1 MKFNKLGNTDIDIS
15 LICLGTMTW
24 GEQNTQE
31 EAFEQMDMALD
42 HDINFFDVAEMYPV
56 PPSAET
62 AGKSE
67 EILGAWLKA
76 RGTRD
81 KIVLATKVTGRS
93 SRNSGMGHIRQ
104 GPRLD
109 KANIQ
114 EAIDGSLKR
123 LGTDYVDLY
132 QVHWPERSTNF
143 FGQLEYTHGGDDG
156 IAIEETLD
164 ALDEIVKAGKVRYI
178 GISNE
183 TPWGMMEYLRVAK
196 EKDLAR
202 IVSIQNPYNL
212 LNRTFDIGA
221 SEIAIREKVSM
232 LAYSP
237 LAFGALSGKY
247 LNGARP
253 AGARLTLYD
262 RFQRYLKPLAERATA
277 AYVDIA
283 KEAGLDPS
291 MMALAWVNQR
301 QSIASNI
308 IGATNLDQLKVNI
321 DSVDLELS
329 QDVLDKIDEVH
340 NQSPNP
346 AP

>member
-31 EAFEQMDMALD
+31 EAFEQMDMALE
-42 HDINFFDVAEMYPV
+42 HEVNFFDVAEMYPV
-56 PPSAET
+56 PPRPET
-62 AGKSE
+62 QGKSE
-67 EILGAWLKA
+67 EILGAWMKA
-76 RGTRD
+76 RGSRD
-81 KIVLATKVTGRS
+81 QIVLATKVTGRS
-93 SRNSGMGHIRQ
+93 ARNSGMGHIRQ
-104 GPRLD
+104 GPRLN
-109 KANIQ
+109 KAHIQ

-123 LGTDYVDLY
+123 LGTDYIDLY
-132 QVHWPERSTNF
+132 QVHWPERGTNF
-143 FGQLEYTHGGDDG
+143 FGQLEYTHSQDDG
-156 IAIEETLD
+156 IAIEETLA
-164 ALDEIVKAGKVRYI
+164 ALNELVVSGKVRHI

-183 TPWGMMEYLRVAK
+183 SPWGMMEYLRVAK
-196 EKDLAR
+196 EKGMSQ

-247 LNGARP
+247 LNGQRP

-262 RFQRYLKPLAERATA
+262 RFQRYLKPLAESATA
-277 AYVDIA
+277 SYVAIA

-291 MMALAWVNQR
+291 VMALAWVNQR
-301 QSIASNI
+301 QSVSSNI
-308 IGATNLDQLKVNI
+308 IGATNLEQLKDNI
-321 DSVDLELS
+321 SSVDVELS